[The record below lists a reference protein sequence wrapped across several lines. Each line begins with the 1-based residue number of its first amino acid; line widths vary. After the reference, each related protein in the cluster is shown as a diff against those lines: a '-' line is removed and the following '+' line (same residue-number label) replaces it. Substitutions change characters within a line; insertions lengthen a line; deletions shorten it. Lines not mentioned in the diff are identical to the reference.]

1 MTNPISRW
9 CSKNKGFSVI
19 NLSACPI
26 LGYSQSTRP
35 LKNWKIKIISILLKT
50 KVSFLSYA
58 LFYDQLDLGGLF
70 DHKKVH
76 KSALSVATSK
86 QLIFPYHLYPKELE
100 SMFGYKIFLDKC
112 HINYNERILGDAYFW
127 VADSKLFFF
136 LSWGIV
142 NVISVITWIS
152 LWSTYVFILSD
163 SFMDTL
169 MVSYL
174 W

>member
-136 LSWGIV
+136 LS
-142 NVISVITWIS
+142 
-152 LWSTYVFILSD
+152 
-163 SFMDTL
+163 
-169 MVSYL
+169 
-174 W
+174 